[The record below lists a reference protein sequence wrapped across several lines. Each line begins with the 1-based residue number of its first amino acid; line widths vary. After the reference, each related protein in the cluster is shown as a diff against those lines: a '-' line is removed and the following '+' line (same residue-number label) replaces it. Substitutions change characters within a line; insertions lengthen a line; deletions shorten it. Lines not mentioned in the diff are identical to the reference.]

1 MGRKSHAMTVMQ
13 GQALDR
19 FTDELAPSMQ
29 NVVLEIDNLLSEYQA
44 ASITAYWRVGKL
56 IADVEN
62 NPEEFL
68 TEAQQSAH
76 VSSSD
81 LLIHLFEKIYT
92 PEQLRHTQRFYEMYP
107 EEDDLE
113 YLINLRCPDRPRW
126 RLTASHVQAITEIKD
141 PDQRLAIIEKCAEE
155 AFTARDLVVEIQEL
169 RGKKKSSGKTHRA
182 PKGLKQQVHDLLE
195 HQRRFIKRSESI
207 WLNDDGVYDSVMNAP
222 PDKLNDTV
230 VGYIREIVD
239 NFNRMAE
246 MISEHEA
253 MCRKLDARISEY
265 EESAGKIIDA
275 DSDEEPE
282 DSDIEEESDHV
293 SAAKKAAQAAMAA
306 ARKTTKLTR

>member
-29 NVVLEIDNLLSEYQA
+29 NVVMEIDNLLSEYQA

-56 IADVEN
+56 ISDVEN
-62 NPEEFL
+62 NPDEFL

-107 EEDDLE
+107 EEDDLD
-113 YLINLRCPDRPRW
+113 YLINLRCPERPRW

-141 PDQRLAIIEKCAEE
+141 PDQRIAIIEKCAEE

-207 WLNDDGVYDSVMNAP
+207 WLSDDGVYDSVMNAP
-222 PDKLNDTV
+222 PDKLNDTI

-239 NFNRMAE
+239 NFYTMGE
-246 MISEHEA
+246 MISDHEA
-253 MCRKLDARISEY
+253 MCRKLNDRIAKY
-265 EESAGKIIDA
+265 EENAVKVIDA
-275 DSDEEPE
+275 EEDAEEPE
-282 DSDIEEESDHV
+282 TDIDEGDHV